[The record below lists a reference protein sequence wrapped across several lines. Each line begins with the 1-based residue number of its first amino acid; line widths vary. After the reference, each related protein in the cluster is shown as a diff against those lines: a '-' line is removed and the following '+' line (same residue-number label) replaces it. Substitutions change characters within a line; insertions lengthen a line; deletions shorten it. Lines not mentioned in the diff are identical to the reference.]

1 MIWNHISITSYAA
14 ATINWNQNIDVEQ
27 PWILFEPFPLAI
39 CNHFLKTTL
48 AKFKVTWLVRFAYE
62 SFFFFWLYICPF
74 KILKALQYFVCFY
87 FESAKMRALL
97 AYVLTCQCALCG
109 YVLTCQRPCV
119 LPCSPTRLAFL
130 HAHLLTYLACLLD
143 HISMC
148 FACLSAHAPMC
159 LVGLRAHV
167 LTSFACLRAYVP
179 TYLACLHTN
188 VPTCTTCLRANV
200 LWVLTCPWE
209 KHRKM
214 YNVYWYRSYT
224 QTFLSGIFSF
234 HQVLYN
240 VSNTF
245 DKNCLHSK
253 LPVSEKWLIQVD

>member
-14 ATINWNQNIDVEQ
+14 ATVNWNQNIDVWQ
-27 PWILFEPFPLAI
+27 PWILFEPFPLVI
-39 CNHFLKTTL
+39 CNHFSKTTL

-97 AYVLTCQCALCG
+97 AYVLTCQCALRG
-109 YVLTCQRPCV
+109 YVLTCQRALRASMLPNATCVLTCSLVNVPCV
-119 LPCSPTRLAFL
+119 LTWSHPNVLK
-130 HAHLLTYLACLLD
+130 
-143 HISMC
+143 
-148 FACLSAHAPMC
+148 CLSAHAPMC

>member
-1 MIWNHISITSYAA
+1 MNRFSFSGFTFVLSRFWRLCN
-14 ATINWNQNIDVEQ
+14 
-27 PWILFEPFPLAI
+27 ILFVF
-39 CNHFLKTTL
+39 
-48 AKFKVTWLVRFAYE
+48 
-62 SFFFFWLYICPF
+62 
-74 KILKALQYFVCFY
+74 IL
-87 FESAKMRALL
+87 SLL
-97 AYVLTCQCALCG
+97 RCVPCLLTCSRANVLC
-109 YVLTCQRPCV
+109 VVTCSRANGPCV

-143 HISMC
+143 HIPMC

>member
-14 ATINWNQNIDVEQ
+14 ATVNWNQNIDVWQ

-39 CNHFLKTTL
+39 CNHFSKTTL

-97 AYVLTCQCALCG
+97 AYVLTCQCALRG
-109 YVLTCQRPCV
+109 YVLTCQRALRASMLPNATCVLTCSLVNVPCV
-119 LPCSPTRLAFL
+119 LTWSHPNVLK
-130 HAHLLTYLACLLD
+130 
-143 HISMC
+143 
-148 FACLSAHAPMC
+148 CLSAHAPMC